1 MMENRLASLVEK
13 KGWIGLSRFG
23 GAMRYQWLRRRR
35 LVVFLLVVMAAVMVV
50 DLALGYF
57 GLTETTVARV
67 QPDFTVAL
75 LLVFCCS
82 FPVAKSETTFLLR
95 FGTPRTS
102 VWLSSLLSLFL
113 TGTVYLALSTLLNAV
128 FAVPGVLM
136 AQAGKSVT
144 MTLPVPLGEYLLGG
158 LQSTLK
164 DLPMQLLWILE
175 YAAIFY
181 FVACCLRRWKVPTI
195 LVLVGVPALLF
206 TVLLLPVINEA
217 SAMLESGGQNEL
229 VALMLKVVSWLQKAA
244 KFVGENWQTLQGIA
258 GGVAFVLGYL
268 VMRGTRQPE

>member
-1 MMENRLASLVEK
+1 MENRLASLVEK
-13 KGWIGLSRFG
+13 KGWLKLSRFG

-35 LVVFLLVVMAAVMVV
+35 LVVFLLVVMAAVQIL
-50 DLALGYF
+50 DLAMAYLGM
-57 GLTETTVARV
+57 LETTVPPV
-67 QPDFTVAL
+67 QADFTVAL
-75 LLVFCCS
+75 LLIFCCS

-102 VWLSSLLSLFL
+102 VWLSSMLSLFL
-113 TGTVYLALSTLLNAV
+113 TGTAYLALSTLLNAV
-128 FAVPGVLM
+128 FAVPGVLL
-136 AQAGKSVT
+136 AQAGKNVT
-144 MTLPVPLGEYLLGG
+144 MAVPAPLGEYLLNG
-158 LQSTLK
+158 LLSTLH

-206 TVLLLPVINEA
+206 TTLLLPAINEA
-217 SAMLESGGQNEL
+217 TAMLESGGQNEL
-229 VALMLKVVSWLQKAA
+229 VTLMLKFVSWMQKAA
-244 KFVGENWQTLQGIA
+244 KFVGENWQTIQGVA
-258 GGVAFVLGYL
+258 GGVTLVLGYL